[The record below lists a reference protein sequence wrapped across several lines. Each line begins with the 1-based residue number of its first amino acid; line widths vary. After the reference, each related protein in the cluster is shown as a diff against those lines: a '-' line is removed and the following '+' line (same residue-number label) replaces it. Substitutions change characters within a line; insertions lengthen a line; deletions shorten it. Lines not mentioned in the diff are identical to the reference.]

1 MRWLLVR
8 ALVGTALVGTGL
20 SQGDDDPPSVPFP
33 TSCAGVGAARYPYTI
48 DAGWEIT
55 KIAEGLRQPRTIAFD
70 RLGNMLVL
78 EATSGISVHTFGA
91 DGCVNGS
98 AALVQSAGLNHGLS
112 VAPDGVT
119 LYASSQTTAWA
130 WDYDPV
136 ARAASGQRTVLTGI
150 SQGIHSTRTL
160 AVSPVNPDLLVV
172 SVGSNANW
180 DTAAASPAAGRAC
193 VKVFDLSAVPAG
205 GYSYNTQGTV
215 LGYGLR
221 NEVALAF
228 DPNGHVWGAEN
239 SGDDFT
245 RTVNGQS
252 TDIHIDNPAE
262 ELNYLGDPANP
273 FSPNWFG
280 YPTCFTVWEPSVIR
294 DNTALKTGSQF
305 VVSPNATFTD
315 ASCEGQARAARLSFP
330 AHMAPIS
337 NAFDAAGE
345 NLYITFHGSW
355 DRQPAQGYMVAEV
368 PFTRS
373 GADGGGA
380 YEPVAPADSKTGYK
394 TILSAQSPG
403 SCNSPSLTMSTCWRP
418 AGLSWDPAGERLFV
432 SSDNQASGEIFV
444 LRKKA
449 A

>member
-1 MRWLLVR
+1 M
-8 ALVGTALVGTGL
+8 
-20 SQGDDDPPSVPFP
+20 
-33 TSCAGVGAARYPYTI
+33 
-48 DAGWEIT
+48 
-55 KIAEGLRQPRTIAFD
+55 
-70 RLGNMLVL
+70 
-78 EATSGISVHTFGA
+78 
-91 DGCVNGS
+91 
-98 AALVQSAGLNHGLS
+98 
-112 VAPDGVT
+112 
-119 LYASSQTTAWA
+119 
-130 WDYDPV
+130 
-136 ARAASGQRTVLTGI
+136 
-150 SQGIHSTRTL
+150 
-160 AVSPVNPDLLVV
+160 
-172 SVGSNANW
+172 
-180 DTAAASPAAGRAC
+180 
-193 VKVFDLSAVPAG
+193 SAVPAG

-294 DNTALKTGSQF
+294 DNAALKTGSQF

-315 ASCEGQARAARLSFP
+315 ASCEGQARPARLSFP

-373 GADGGGA
+373 ADDGT
-380 YEPVAPADSKTGYK
+380 YEPVAPADSKAGYK